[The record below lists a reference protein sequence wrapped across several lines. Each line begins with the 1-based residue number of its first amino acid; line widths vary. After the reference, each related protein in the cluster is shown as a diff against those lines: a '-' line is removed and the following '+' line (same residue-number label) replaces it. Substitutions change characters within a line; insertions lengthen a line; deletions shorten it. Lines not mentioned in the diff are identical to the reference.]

1 VLAESRQTRYP
12 HNFGAWLSL
21 VERLVRDQE
30 AGGSNPLAPTIHM
43 VVHNSRRI
51 LVTGGAGMI
60 GSAVVWK
67 LNQLGYHSILIADR
81 LDLSEKWRNLVPLRY
96 LDYIDGEDLLTALP
110 KLSDV
115 DAIFHLGACSATTE
129 KDSAFLMRN
138 NFEYTKALAHWALAK
153 QARFVYASSAATY
166 GAREDDFREELP
178 LHTLRP
184 LNMYGYSKHLF
195 DQYALH
201 AGIADQV
208 VGLKYF
214 NVFGP
219 NEDHKGDMRSVVHKA
234 FHQIR
239 STGKLELFQSHRPDF
254 EHGCQQ
260 RDFLYVK
267 DAVAM
272 TIHLA
277 DSGQGG
283 LFNLGSGHA
292 HTWLDLGRAIFA
304 ALDLEPKI
312 EFIPMPVHLQ
322 GKYQYR
328 TCATIDRLRASGYSQ
343 DITPLT
349 DSVADYIRNYL
360 NHDRRLGD
368 ESL

>member
-1 VLAESRQTRYP
+1 MENT
-12 HNFGAWLSL
+12 
-21 VERLVRDQE
+21 
-30 AGGSNPLAPTIHM
+30 
-43 VVHNSRRI
+43 RRI

-60 GSAVVWK
+60 GSAIVWQ
-67 LNQLGYHSILIADR
+67 LNRLGYQRVLISDR
-81 LDLSEKWRNLVPLRY
+81 LDLSEKWRNLVPLRF
-96 LDYIDGEDLLTALP
+96 LDYIDAEDLLTALP
-110 KLSDV
+110 KLDDIDTV
-115 DAIFHLGACSATTE
+115 YHLGACSATTE

-138 NFEYTKALAHWALAK
+138 NFEYTKRLAHWALENG
-153 QARFVYASSAATY
+153 ARFVYASSAATY
-166 GAREDDFREELP
+166 GAREDEFREDLP
-178 LHTLRP
+178 IDSLRP

-195 DQYALH
+195 DQYALR
-201 AGIADQV
+201 AGWADKV

-239 STGKLELFQSHRPDF
+239 STGKLELFRSHRPDF
-254 EHGCQQ
+254 ADGCQQ

-277 DSGQGG
+277 GSTTAGG
-283 LFNLGSGHA
+283 LYNLGSGQA

-304 ALDLEPKI
+304 ALDLEPNI
-312 EFIPMPVHLQ
+312 EFIPMPDQLR

-328 TCATIDRLRASGYSQ
+328 TCATIDRLRSTGY
-343 DITPLT
+343 DAAILPLA

-368 ESL
+368 EAA

>member
-1 VLAESRQTRYP
+1 MAIT
-12 HNFGAWLSL
+12 
-21 VERLVRDQE
+21 
-30 AGGSNPLAPTIHM
+30 
-43 VVHNSRRI
+43 RRI
-51 LVTGGAGMI
+51 LVTGGAGLI
-60 GSAVVWK
+60 GSAIVWQ
-67 LNQLGYHSILIADR
+67 LNRLGYQRVLISDR
-81 LDLSEKWRNLVPLRY
+81 LDLSEKWRNLVPLRF
-96 LDYIDGEDLLTALP
+96 LDYIDADELLTELP
-110 KLSDV
+110 KLDDIETV
-115 DAIFHLGACSATTE
+115 YHLGACSATTE

-138 NFEYTKALAHWALAK
+138 NFEYTKTLAHWALETG
-153 QARFVYASSAATY
+153 ARFVYASSAATY
-166 GAREDDFREELP
+166 GAREDDFREDLP
-178 LHTLRP
+178 IDSLRP

-195 DQYALH
+195 DQYALR
-201 AGIADQV
+201 AGWADKV

-234 FHQIR
+234 FNQIR
-239 STGKLELFQSHRPDF
+239 STGKLELFRSHRPDF
-254 EHGCQQ
+254 ADGCQQ

-277 DSGQGG
+277 RASHAGG
-283 LFNLGSGHA
+283 LYNLGSGQA

-304 ALDLEPKI
+304 ALDLEPNI
-312 EFIPMPVHLQ
+312 EFIPMPEQLR

-328 TCATIDRLRASGYSQ
+328 TCATIDRLRSTGY
-343 DITPLT
+343 DAGITPLA

-368 ESL
+368 EPA